1 MEELHDVYSCVL
13 ERSVF
18 PLCWNKEVSRLI
30 LPFFFFVIVFFSSG
44 GVGEPEDKLA
54 AGVSAL
60 GVKIFSEDLCDRNHE
75 QNMT

>member
-1 MEELHDVYSCVL
+1 MCIAVFWKGLFSLFAGIKKCPGSSCL
-13 ERSVF
+13 
-18 PLCWNKEVSRLI
+18 
-30 LPFFFFVIVFFSSG
+30 FFFFVIVVFFSSG

-60 GVKIFSEDLCDRNHE
+60 GVKIFSEDLRDRNHE

>member
-1 MEELHDVYSCVL
+1 M
-13 ERSVF
+13 
-18 PLCWNKEVSRLI
+18 SRLI
-30 LPFFFFVIVFFSSG
+30 LPFFFVIVVFFSSG

-75 QNMT
+75 QNMS